1 MLIHHQTA
9 QAGQGR
15 QRQLRQRRDAAPAS
29 GKRLEF
35 LQRKGEGR
43 CIGRLGHAHRVRT
56 GCSAA
61 GTGCSRSP
69 HLQGWE
75 VRDGQLGKLLAPSHT
90 QLLHSGA

>member
-1 MLIHHQTA
+1 
-9 QAGQGR
+9 
-15 QRQLRQRRDAAPAS
+15 
-29 GKRLEF
+29 
-35 LQRKGEGR
+35 
-43 CIGRLGHAHRVRT
+43 VRT